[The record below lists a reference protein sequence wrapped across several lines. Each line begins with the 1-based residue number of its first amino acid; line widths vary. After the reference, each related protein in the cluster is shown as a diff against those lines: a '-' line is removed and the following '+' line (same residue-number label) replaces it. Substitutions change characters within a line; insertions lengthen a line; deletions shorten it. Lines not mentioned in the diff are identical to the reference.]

1 MGCVI
6 DHLQSDHRILVLQDF
21 RDERGGRHRKG
32 DTGIL
37 RMMGLDWA
45 RQEIV
50 IEWER
55 EGEMEKMFF
64 ALDAKEGPR
73 SGHMRDFF
81 AMEERVP
88 PLKPTR
94 SVAAAAKDIA
104 PAPELVAEPISDPAR
119 TDEATNR
126 IAALC
131 ARGRLDEAERQIQ
144 LILDQ
149 SDPYGGRLQ
158 ELAGQMVDIAVSH
171 AQDKD
176 RTVFDWV
183 HRRATTLWYAWGSG
197 ATSGGEGA
205 ARLVYIE
212 AAEKRLAEC
221 QAPNPQ

>member
-6 DHLQSDHRILVLQDF
+6 DHLQANHRILVLQDF
-21 RDERGGRHRKG
+21 RDARGTRHRKD
-32 DTGIL
+32 DTGII
-37 RMMGLDWA
+37 RIMDLDWA

-55 EGEMEKMFF
+55 DGEAEKMFF
-64 ALDAKEGPR
+64 ALDAKDGPR
-73 SGHMRDFF
+73 NGRMRDFF

-88 PLKPTR
+88 LPKPLP
-94 SVAAAAKDIA
+94 SGALNDHA
-104 PAPELVAEPISDPAR
+104 PASPPIVGEPIFDPAQSAGAM
-119 TDEATNR
+119 DR

-131 ARGRLDEAERQIQ
+131 ARGRLDEAERQIR

-149 SDPYGGRLQ
+149 PDPYGGRLQ
-158 ELAGQMVDIAVSH
+158 ELAEHMVDIAVAH
-171 AQDKD
+171 AQDAD

-183 HRRATTLWYAWGSG
+183 QRRAETLWYAWGSG

-212 AAEKRLAEC
+212 AAEKRLADC
-221 QAPNPQ
+221 QAPNPL